1 MAKII
6 VNLNELKETSFY
18 RNYIEK
24 AKKGEMVGGKYMY
37 REEVPEK
44 VKTSK
49 GKTTVIRYK
58 YYYLT
63 DMLKDSAEKLLENIG
78 KFFFKGNE
86 KEVKKIENSY
96 KTQNIEKDYGA
107 DKKTWYQHCMEYLSH
122 KAKWD
127 KRFSNKDNAEKFKTP
142 IKQKVAEKVDIPGME
157 TAAEETPEIKTTIE
171 TEKKEATWKPNP
183 SLMRKVWSLYNGV
196 ESVNN
201 GVSVGDTVNFNGRK
215 GTVTKKVNDNMVM
228 VSFEDGGL
236 GRFFTK
242 DLNKVDISNESVT
255 NEADVNGKIQ
265 EVVTGLNTSND
276 TVEETKENLTN
287 IFNSTNNGVA
297 KQLREKFNSITN
309 EYLGTKFVNKKT
321 GIQAEFSTTS
331 QKELRSRLENS
342 KRNGFTIQEHFEL
355 ANKIKELFENA
366 SLEKKHK
373 DNKNNDENVNI
384 ERFLSEPVVLSTGK
398 KVQACITVK
407 HILNKD
413 GHYVYSLETMDI
425 KNALE
430 KTRAKG
436 GDHIGDSP
444 NTYNNTTNIENVNS
458 EHGNK
463 IAMLGNQ
470 NAKKN
475 FVDFIDKFITNGYK
489 SDKVVNLLDTTPSIL
504 QEHGI
509 PNNPISITPSV
520 LKKIL
525 ENDLNVYHGHNISI
539 DILKDLP
546 NQLENPVYILKGKD
560 GKKIIVT
567 EYYVENRPIITIL
580 EIDRKEGR
588 TNVNS
593 VRSLYDKQNDVFM
606 EWIKDDSI
614 VEYENKEKSKVL
626 LQSIGNQYT
635 KEVTTPYINNNTTN
649 IENVN
654 SEHGNKIAML
664 GNDNAKKYG
673 LTDDDISIVKRLVDK
688 YNFTKEQF
696 ASSAARTGNIK
707 VINDYAK
714 EHGMKAYDVALDVY
728 DIIINNKT
736 ETETNN
742 MTEPTTKTK
751 NSNVDGLSL
760 NTDLIANANNSSY
773 MYEAGDA
780 INREYLG
787 GIEAINSWDLTDEE
801 KQKAKQKLFELTTEQ
816 LKAQAKAISV
826 TVAGPARKV
835 SGSDTAFD
843 KVQKIRG
850 KIKELLDT
858 LRAKNNANVQK
869 QEMKDFTSA
878 ATEAMN
884 NNKLAFVYDGKVY
897 YRGNTKSSSWS
908 EINHIPEVD
917 ETKTVDEKKK
927 ELKKLKEE
935 SKNLGF
941 ANPEK
946 TKILDRIEK
955 LRNEI
960 AYMNTDEWQNRHN
973 AMLGNQNAK
982 KQFSDLTQEEKQ
994 QKKEQIQNN
1003 IVSSIQKDSV
1013 PYNNDGAF
1021 DKAAKTWLEK
1031 NNVGNAETVIGEVI
1045 INRRSVERDMHHGDL
1060 ADKYLKLQT
1069 LPAVKDVLEKGTYLG
1084 YERDFEGKNIS
1095 NHYFAAKINYG
1106 NEEKIVFCRVR
1117 ETDGSEER
1125 FYVHEVFTEDEIKKG
1140 TNLVPTVGRLP
1151 QLTGKLLYNFIL
1163 QEVLNVNSE
1172 HGNSTVM
1179 LGNDNA
1185 HKDFADIED
1194 DKQEFNYLIS
1204 RYNELT
1210 KEFSSN
1216 GGYSNRRTTK
1226 EQDEKRRAAQRG
1238 LREIEKDLNDFR
1250 EKVKEK
1256 NKGSFKIPEVYKDSL
1271 NEWIKRKVKGQTVSD
1286 EWLSKKFGGYY
1297 SDALSF
1303 GDDYLLSLGDTENI
1317 NNPSVRIN
1325 YKDNF
1330 GYTRYVSVDIADIDK
1345 DQYRPRFMPND
1356 DTNFTEVWKKIQT
1369 LKEQLDN
1376 TTGSTMAEKF
1386 FNLSMGISN
1395 AYNENSKTPNIPRY
1409 RFTKDGIKDKNG
1421 KLEKINASVRD
1432 VGTENEHIQLY
1443 ADSYG
1448 TSIPSIFYPEN
1459 NTDTQTDYFEK
1470 DSCAVFPDHPYYNHL
1485 KIMALK
1491 ARLYRGRA
1499 TKWNAMTKEEQS
1511 KVEEQIKNLENQLV
1525 EPTEEDLKA
1534 YREKRDKQEEIK
1546 AKEKEERLAK
1556 YYKEKEEKEKRDLE
1570 RYNKVVNLMR
1580 TDIGSFL
1587 EKDAKYKLENKTYTN
1602 IGLSE
1607 NKTPILI
1614 SVEDGERIEFDSL
1627 EEYVQLLLNGELE
1640 KVSDIEEY
1648 NNRSQAMMGNDNAA
1662 RFRIVHPKEVVE
1674 KETVEVNDVEH
1685 TNDTNQNNNELV
1697 VPIPTVDTKTVER
1710 INENSMLGNA
1720 GNVYQHDVRVEME
1733 NFKNKFNYN
1742 NMNPQQKAYFKERV
1756 ADYSSLVGSSYN
1768 EMASK
1773 RLSAGPSWVVAGPAK
1788 YNTKRF
1794 QQKTDSERRAYET
1807 FSEKKEKFIK
1817 NTEKKLKE
1825 LEYSGGTE
1833 SVEDVKQKVFDDYSQ
1848 GKYSYGEKIE
1858 NTDPYAIEKIK
1869 GKIKYME
1876 DAHDVTL
1883 IYNKMCKK
1891 NGITNWQWTDRTDE
1905 DKAKRKEV
1913 LKQTIEEAKGKGY
1926 SDKVIKQGIEHPFGS
1941 NQTADIRRNK
1951 QRLEELEKRQQ
1962 KLEERKVAESNSES
1976 VSNANIGR
1984 VDFDGGYI
1992 YENPELDRI
2001 QIIYDGK
2008 PERDVIDK
2016 LKHNGFRWSPSNKAW
2031 QRQLNRNGRMAV
2043 NRVLEETGINTKIDI
2058 DGAGEIKKSIPLFF
2072 TKNGRFYIRKS

>member
-6 VNLNELKETSFY
+6 VNLNELKGTFFY

-58 YYYLT
+58 YYYLA

-171 TEKKEATWKPNP
+171 TEKKEVTWKPNP

-201 GVSVGDTVNFNGRK
+201 GVNVGDTVNFNGRK

-255 NEADVNGKIQ
+255 NEADVNGKMQ

-276 TVEETKENLTN
+276 TVEETT
-287 IFNSTNNGVA
+287 
-297 KQLREKFNSITN
+297 
-309 EYLGTKFVNKKT
+309 
-321 GIQAEFSTTS
+321 
-331 QKELRSRLENS
+331 
-342 KRNGFTIQEHFEL
+342 
-355 ANKIKELFENA
+355 
-366 SLEKKHK
+366 
-373 DNKNNDENVNI
+373 D
-384 ERFLSEPVVLSTGK
+384 
-398 KVQACITVK
+398 
-407 HILNKD
+407 
-413 GHYVYSLETMDI
+413 
-425 KNALE
+425 
-430 KTRAKG
+430 
-436 GDHIGDSP
+436 
-444 NTYNNTTNIENVNS
+444 

-463 IAMLGNQ
+463 IA
-470 NAKKN
+470 
-475 FVDFIDKFITNGYK
+475 
-489 SDKVVNLLDTTPSIL
+489 
-504 QEHGI
+504 
-509 PNNPISITPSV
+509 
-520 LKKIL
+520 
-525 ENDLNVYHGHNISI
+525 
-539 DILKDLP
+539 
-546 NQLENPVYILKGKD
+546 
-560 GKKIIVT
+560 
-567 EYYVENRPIITIL
+567 
-580 EIDRKEGR
+580 
-588 TNVNS
+588 
-593 VRSLYDKQNDVFM
+593 
-606 EWIKDDSI
+606 
-614 VEYENKEKSKVL
+614 
-626 LQSIGNQYT
+626 
-635 KEVTTPYINNNTTN
+635 
-649 IENVN
+649 
-654 SEHGNKIAML
+654 
-664 GNDNAKKYG
+664 
-673 LTDDDISIVKRLVDK
+673 
-688 YNFTKEQF
+688 
-696 ASSAARTGNIK
+696 
-707 VINDYAK
+707 
-714 EHGMKAYDVALDVY
+714 
-728 DIIINNKT
+728 
-736 ETETNN
+736 
-742 MTEPTTKTK
+742 
-751 NSNVDGLSL
+751 
-760 NTDLIANANNSSY
+760 
-773 MYEAGDA
+773 
-780 INREYLG
+780 
-787 GIEAINSWDLTDEE
+787 
-801 KQKAKQKLFELTTEQ
+801 
-816 LKAQAKAISV
+816 
-826 TVAGPARKV
+826 
-835 SGSDTAFD
+835 
-843 KVQKIRG
+843 
-850 KIKELLDT
+850 
-858 LRAKNNANVQK
+858 
-869 QEMKDFTSA
+869 
-878 ATEAMN
+878 
-884 NNKLAFVYDGKVY
+884 
-897 YRGNTKSSSWS
+897 
-908 EINHIPEVD
+908 
-917 ETKTVDEKKK
+917 
-927 ELKKLKEE
+927 
-935 SKNLGF
+935 
-941 ANPEK
+941 
-946 TKILDRIEK
+946 
-955 LRNEI
+955 
-960 AYMNTDEWQNRHN
+960 
-973 AMLGNQNAK
+973 
-982 KQFSDLTQEEKQ
+982 
-994 QKKEQIQNN
+994 
-1003 IVSSIQKDSV
+1003 
-1013 PYNNDGAF
+1013 
-1021 DKAAKTWLEK
+1021 
-1031 NNVGNAETVIGEVI
+1031 
-1045 INRRSVERDMHHGDL
+1045 
-1060 ADKYLKLQT
+1060 
-1069 LPAVKDVLEKGTYLG
+1069 
-1084 YERDFEGKNIS
+1084 
-1095 NHYFAAKINYG
+1095 
-1106 NEEKIVFCRVR
+1106 
-1117 ETDGSEER
+1117 
-1125 FYVHEVFTEDEIKKG
+1125 
-1140 TNLVPTVGRLP
+1140 
-1151 QLTGKLLYNFIL
+1151 
-1163 QEVLNVNSE
+1163 
-1172 HGNSTVM
+1172 M

-1226 EQDEKRRAAQRG
+1226 EQDEKRRAAQMG

-1250 EKVKEK
+1250 AKIKEK
-1256 NKGSFKIPEVYKDSL
+1256 NKGAFKIPEVYKDAL

-1286 EWLSKKFGGYY
+1286 EWLRKKFGGYY

-1303 GDDYLLSLGDTENI
+1303 GDDYSLSLGDTENI

-1325 YKDNF
+1325 YKDKF

-1356 DTNFTEVWKKIQT
+1356 DTNFSEVWKKVQT

-1421 KLEKINASVRD
+1421 KLEKIDASVRD

-1459 NTDTQTDYFEK
+1459 NTDIQTDYFEK

-1491 ARLYRGRA
+1491 NALYRGRA
-1499 TKWNAMTKEEQS
+1499 TKWTSMTKEEQS

-1627 EEYVQLLLNGELE
+1627 EEYVQLLLNGKLE
-1640 KVSDIEEY
+1640 KVSDMEEY

-1662 RFRIVHPKEVVE
+1662 GFRIVQPKEVVE

-1710 INENSMLGNA
+1710 INEISMLGNA

-1733 NFKNKFNYN
+1733 NFKNKFNYD

-1773 RLSAGPSWVVAGPAK
+1773 RLSAGPSWAVAGPAK

-1794 QQKTDSERRAYET
+1794 QQKMNSERRAYET

-1825 LEYSGGTE
+1825 LEYSGGPE

-1891 NGITNWQWTDRTDE
+1891 NGITNWQWADRTDE
-1905 DKAKRKEV
+1905 DKAKRKEA

-1962 KLEERKVAESNSES
+1962 KLEERMAAESNSEG
-1976 VSNANIGR
+1976 VSNINIGR

-2058 DGAGEIKKSIPLFF
+2058 DGAGEIKKSLPLFF